1 MKYPYT
7 HRKAIPF
14 CFLNAI
20 TFGIYGCVVL
30 SRVDQEMNHLVIGH
44 DDYKTTPRYWP
55 WYVLGWATFMVA
67 PFVWQI
73 RLASKLGRF
82 AKEMKVG
89 SPRLSGLSF
98 AVWSTFGSLILVGPF
113 IAWHRVFSLLNFL
126 EDAANHE
133 FEVREAAKTK
143 SQNGEPNVLFASVE
157 EVKKEEKPKKDPND
171 AIVSFAHK
179 NVKEESQEE
188 PPASTEASSKPV
200 PADLPR
206 LTEEEQLL
214 RRYSSSPEGPFKV
227 RFESGRLLR
236 GFATKEAAIAFSKE
250 MAERRGVRVRYRK
263 KRQ

>member
-1 MKYPYT
+1 MQGKLPFPIITKPFKAVPSKSWVFSSAGRAPVWRTGGHRFDPCSTHHDENEPPSGGFFRTVGLEWIHSMKYPYT

-14 CFLNAI
+14 CFLNFI

-30 SRVDQEMNHLVIGH
+30 SRVDQEMNHLVIGY

-55 WYVLGWATFMVA
+55 WYVLGWATFMIA

-98 AVWSTFGSLILVGPF
+98 AMWSTFGTLILVGPF

-133 FEVREAAKTK
+133 SEVRELAKIK
-143 SQNGEPNVLFASVE
+143 SQNGEPNVLFASME
-157 EVKKEEKPKKDPND
+157 ECSCTVKKQ
-171 AIVSFAHK
+171 A
-179 NVKEESQEE
+179 
-188 PPASTEASSKPV
+188 TENN
-200 PADLPR
+200 R
-206 LTEEEQLL
+206 
-214 RRYSSSPEGPFKV
+214 
-227 RFESGRLLR
+227 
-236 GFATKEAAIAFSKE
+236 
-250 MAERRGVRVRYRK
+250 
-263 KRQ
+263 

>member
-1 MKYPYT
+1 
-7 HRKAIPF
+7 
-14 CFLNAI
+14 
-20 TFGIYGCVVL
+20 
-30 SRVDQEMNHLVIGH
+30 MNHLVIGH

-55 WYVLGWATFMVA
+55 WYVLGWATFMIA

-89 SPRLSGLSF
+89 SPRLSGLPF
-98 AVWSTFGSLILVGPF
+98 AMWSTFGVLILVGPF

-133 FEVREAAKTK
+133 SEVRELAKAK
-143 SQNGEPNVLFASVE
+143 SQNGEPNVLFASME
-157 EVKKEEKPKKDPND
+157 EVKKDEAPKKDPNA
-171 AIVSFAHK
+171 AIVSFAHD
-179 NVKEESQEE
+179 NVKDEPQEE
-188 PPASTEASSKPV
+188 TPISKEA
-200 PADLPR
+200 LPEPNSEDSPS

-214 RRYSSSPEGPFKV
+214 RRYSSYPEGPIKV

-236 GFATKEAAIAFSKE
+236 GFATKEVAIAFSKE
-250 MAERRGVRVRYRK
+250 LAEIKDVRVRYRR

>member
-1 MKYPYT
+1 MKYPYA

-14 CFLNAI
+14 CFLNFI

-30 SRVDQEMNHLVIGH
+30 SRVDQEMNHLVIGY

-55 WYVLGWATFMVA
+55 WYVLGWATFMIA

-98 AVWSTFGSLILVGPF
+98 AMWSTFGTLILVGPF

-133 FEVREAAKTK
+133 SEVRELAKIK
-143 SQNGEPNVLFASVE
+143 SQNGEPNVLFASME
-157 EVKKEEKPKKDPND
+157 ECSCTVRKQ
-171 AIVSFAHK
+171 A
-179 NVKEESQEE
+179 
-188 PPASTEASSKPV
+188 TEN
-200 PADLPR
+200 
-206 LTEEEQLL
+206 
-214 RRYSSSPEGPFKV
+214 
-227 RFESGRLLR
+227 
-236 GFATKEAAIAFSKE
+236 
-250 MAERRGVRVRYRK
+250 
-263 KRQ
+263 KR